1 LKEIRMTDVVHGSRL
16 IKNSVFVL
24 FNTLFMYITG
34 WIISIWVARQLG
46 PSNYGIFNL
55 VLWFT
60 DSFTWFIAMGL
71 THAVTKFIAEFKGR
85 NELDALTPIVV
96 FVLKIE
102 IILCLVTTTVLLFFN
117 TQIAHYFFTPK
128 QSIFFVVAFIG
139 ILPGMITAI
148 FSATID
154 GIQKFEYFTY
164 ANLILTPL
172 SFFSKIVVL
181 WMGKGILG
189 LLIVML
195 VFSFLNVAF
204 YAGVLAKERVLTW
217 RNLRRKLDPAIRG
230 RILRYNTSVLAIL
243 LCDKIVWDKSENFF
257 LGRLCHS
264 EQIAFYN
271 LGYNIAQKLVSF
283 LPFMFWRI
291 LFPAMSQFFGSGDR
305 DKMKRLFF
313 LSTRYLAFAAFP
325 MGTAG
330 FILAY
335 QIIHYLYGHDF
346 IGAQR
351 ALQIIFVSSVFTS
364 LSNPASAILYGY
376 EKQSFIYKYGAVL
389 ACFNILLDILLI
401 KSHGAIGAAVAY
413 AITTLFASVGGLF
426 YTCRTM
432 KLDYPFQSLFK
443 IFFST
448 IIMGTVMEMI
458 ILHNHEIPGFVM
470 SLAAG
475 AVVYLTCSMVL
486 GTFVKE
492 DYVLLR
498 HAQHAVSGKTAL
510 ALGAAISFL
519 EHFKQ
524 GHDVSGRDY

>member
-1 LKEIRMTDVVHGSRL
+1 MSDAVHGSRL

-24 FNTLFMYITG
+24 FNTLFMYVTG
-34 WIISIWVARQLG
+34 WVISIWVARQLG
-46 PSNYGIFNL
+46 PSNYGIFSM

-60 DSFTWFIAMGL
+60 DSCTWLIAMGL
-71 THAVTKFIAEFKGR
+71 THAVTKFIAELRGR
-85 NELDALTPIVV
+85 TDVDALTPIVV
-96 FVLKIE
+96 FVLKLE
-102 IILCLVTTTVLLFFN
+102 IVLSVAATAVLLFFS
-117 TQIAHYFFTPK
+117 TRIAHYFFTPR
-128 QSIFFVVAFIG
+128 QSVFFVIASIG
-139 ILPGMITAI
+139 ILPGIVTAI
-148 FSATID
+148 LSSAID

-172 SFFSKIVVL
+172 SFLSKVAVL
-181 WMGKGILG
+181 LAGKGIVG
-189 LLIVML
+189 LLVVML
-195 VFSFLNVAF
+195 VFSFINVAF
-204 YAGVLAKERVLTW
+204 YVVVLAKEHVLTW
-217 RNLRRKLDPAIRG
+217 RGLRRKLDPGIRE

-257 LGRLCHS
+257 LGRLCRS
-264 EQIAFYN
+264 EQIGYYN
-271 LGYNIAQKLVSF
+271 LGFNISQKLVSF

-291 LFPAMSQFFGSGDR
+291 LFPAMSQYFGTGDR

-335 QIIHYLYGHDF
+335 QIIHYLYGHEF

-351 ALQIIFVSSVFTS
+351 ALQIIFISSVFTS
-364 LSNPASAILYGY
+364 LSNPASAVLYGF

-389 ACFNILLDILLI
+389 ACLNILLDVLLI
-401 KSHGAIGAAVAY
+401 KRYGAVGAAVAY
-413 AITTLFASVGGLF
+413 AATTLCAAVGGLL
-426 YTCRTM
+426 YTCRAM
-432 KLDYPFQSLFK
+432 NLYYPFLSLFK
-443 IFFST
+443 ILFST
-448 IIMGTVMEMI
+448 IIMATVMELI
-458 ILHNHEIPGFVM
+458 VLHNHDVAGFVL

-492 DYVLLR
+492 DFVLLR
-498 HAQHAVSGKTAL
+498 SAQKAVSGKTAA

-524 GHDVSGRDY
+524 GRDAAGRDY